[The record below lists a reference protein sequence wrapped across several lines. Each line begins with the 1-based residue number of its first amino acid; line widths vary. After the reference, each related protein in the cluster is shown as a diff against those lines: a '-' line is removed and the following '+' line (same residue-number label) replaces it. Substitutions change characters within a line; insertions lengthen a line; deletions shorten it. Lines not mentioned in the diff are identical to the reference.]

1 MAPMDDDEKKWMKE
15 RRTYM
20 YLLAATSYL
29 CGLLITYTLLGA
41 GRPFDW
47 TPILI
52 GTPLGVAI
60 AVLAVKAVQ
69 KFRRLRQS
77 PVNQSDRSD

>member
-1 MAPMDDDEKKWMKE
+1 MDDDEKKWMKE

-69 KFRRLRQS
+69 KFRRRRQS
-77 PVNQSDRSD
+77 PADQSDRAI

>member
-1 MAPMDDDEKKWMKE
+1 MDDDEKKWMKE
-15 RRTYM
+15 RRAYV
-20 YLLAATSYL
+20 YALAATSYV
-29 CGLLITYTLLGA
+29 CGLLLMHTLLGA

-60 AVLAVKAVQ
+60 AVLAVRLVQ
-69 KFRRLRQS
+69 KFRRRRQS
-77 PVNQSDRSD
+77 PADQSDRAI